1 MALGL
6 TEPNA
11 GTDTSRITTRAERV
25 SGGWRITGQKVWT
38 TNAQNADKVLLLTRT
53 EPRNA
58 ERPFDGMTLFFVDLD
73 RNYCEVREIEKLA
86 RKAVDSN
93 EVFIDGLP
101 ATDDDI
107 VGTPGKGFYELLE
120 ALNPERIVVAFEA
133 IGMGRAALKVGAE
146 YASQRVVF
154 GREIGRN
161 QSIAH
166 PLAEALA
173 RLDAAELL
181 ATRAAQRYD
190 QGLPCGREANS
201 AKYLAAAAAFDA
213 CDSALQTLGGYG
225 FAKEYLVE
233 RWWREVRMFK
243 LAPIS
248 QQMVLNYL
256 SERALGI
263 PKSY

>member
-1 MALGL
+1 V

-11 GTDTSRITTRAERV
+11 GTDTSRIETKAERV
-25 SGGWRITGQKVWT
+25 GDGWRISGQKVWM

-53 EPRNA
+53 QPRDPG
-58 ERPFDGMTLFFVDLD
+58 RPFDGMTLFFVDLD
-73 RNYCEVREIEKLA
+73 RNNCDVREIEKLA
-86 RKAVDSN
+86 RSAVDSN

-107 VGTPGKGFYELLE
+107 VGTPGSGFQHLIE

-146 YASQRVVF
+146 YASSRVVF

-161 QSIAH
+161 QSVAH
-166 PLAEALA
+166 PLADALA

-181 ATRAAQRYD
+181 AQRAASRYD
-190 QGLPCGREANS
+190 QGLHCGREANS
-201 AKYLAAAAAFDA
+201 AKYLAASAAFDA
-213 CDSALQTLGGYG
+213 CDAALQTLGGYG

-243 LAPIS
+243 LAPIA